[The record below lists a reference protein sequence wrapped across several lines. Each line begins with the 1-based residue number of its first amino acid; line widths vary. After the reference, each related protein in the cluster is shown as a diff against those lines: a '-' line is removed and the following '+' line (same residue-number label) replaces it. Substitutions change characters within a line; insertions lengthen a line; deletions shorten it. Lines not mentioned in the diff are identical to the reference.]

1 MALSDGDSDKM
12 VASLAVGFTLG
23 FGLLTVWE
31 AIKQTRRSKNPRRSV
46 YIYMIWGEIL
56 ANCAILVLANLM
68 FHQIVGAT
76 VPVLFF
82 ILFFWVLEIQLLMQI
97 IINRIAILCETQ
109 DTIRKLQWATFVVI
123 SAINIAVFCIFIP
136 AHRSPPVS
144 QTYVNINRIWDRLSK
159 VLICLVDAGLNYY
172 FLRIVKQRLL
182 NQYGLLKYA
191 PLVTFNARL
200 MTISVLLDVLLIGLM
215 SLPNQAVF
223 MLFHPLV
230 YTAKLNI
237 EMTMASL
244 IVKLARN
251 GRSDAYFPESHSHH
265 TNHGMP
271 HAVEGEP
278 NPNEREVALKTFTES
293 KIRASYSGGSEEAG
307 EVPNGGIQRTR
318 EFQVTVHRTSD
329 SMDDT
334 KECAVGADDEVWLTR
349 YPGHPRTP
357 AQDGRSTN
365 SSNTG
370 GS

>member
-1 MALSDGDSDKM
+1 MAEANSDQI

-31 AIKQTRRSKNPRRSV
+31 AIKQTRRSKTPRRSI

-56 ANCAILVLANLM
+56 ANCGILILANLM
-68 FHQIVGAT
+68 FHGIVGAT

-109 DTIRKLQWATFVVI
+109 ETIRKLQWMTGLVI

-136 AHRSPPVS
+136 AHRDPPVS
-144 QTYVNINRIWDRLSK
+144 QTYVDINRIWDRTSK

-182 NQYGLLKYA
+182 NQYGLMKYS

-200 MTISVLLDVLLIGLM
+200 MAISVLLDVLLIGLM

-251 GRSDAYFPESHSHH
+251 GRSDAYFPESHSH
-265 TNHGMP
+265 TNPGLP
-271 HAVEGEP
+271 TAAASQ

-293 KIRASYSGGSEEAG
+293 KIRASYSGNSDEAG
-307 EVPNGGIQRTR
+307 DSVPSGGIQRTR
-318 EFQVTVHRTSD
+318 EFQVTVHRTSG
-329 SMDDT
+329 SMDDS
-334 KECAVGADDEVWLTR
+334 KEFVNNGGDDEVWLTR
-349 YPGHPRTP
+349 YPGHPRTT

-365 SSNTG
+365 SSHTG

>member
-1 MALSDGDSDKM
+1 MAESDSDHI

-31 AIKQTRRSKNPRRSV
+31 AIKQTRRSKNPRRSA
-46 YIYMIWGEIL
+46 YIYMIWGEIG
-56 ANCAILVLANLM
+56 ANCAILVLANLE
-68 FHQIVGAT
+68 FHAIIGAT

-109 DTIRKLQWATFVVI
+109 DTVRKLQIGTAVVI
-123 SAINIAVFCIFIP
+123 STINIAVFCIFIP
-136 AHRSPPVS
+136 AHLSPPVS
-144 QTYVNINRIWDRLSK
+144 QTYVDINRIWDRISK

-182 NQYGLLKYA
+182 NQYGLMKYA

-244 IVKLARN
+244 IVKLARS
-251 GRSDAYFPESHSHH
+251 GRNDAHEPDTTSHTGHH
-265 TNHGMP
+265 GSGPKSVAHD
-271 HAVEGEP
+271 
-278 NPNEREVALKTFTES
+278 PNEREVALKTFTES
-293 KIRASYSGGSEEAG
+293 KIRASYSGNSDEAG
-307 EVPNGGIQRTR
+307 EPVPSGGIQRTR

-329 SMDDT
+329 SLDEG
-334 KECAVGADDEVWLTR
+334 KETSSPHDDEAWLTR
-349 YPGHPRTP
+349 YPGHPRGT
-357 AQDGRSTN
+357 AQDGRSTA
-365 SSNTG
+365 STNTAD
-370 GS
+370 S